1 MKNHHWQNAVP
12 GSDTAQLKSISW
24 KSMVTPIE
32 AGIVIYQWT
41 DTLYIYIYR
50 YHIQLAWNG
59 ISRVGSCLSLFELT
73 CQENNFSKSVLVW
86 HLQPNVVTSPA
97 NQNQRFTPE
106 RRMDQRPQQLN
117 LLGLSLGQEPVA
129 RNMYGHVCNMEGF
142 NQKWISIYKTYTQ
155 YIYLHIQVYLLYG
168 YYKHHSIC
176 QLWFNFSISD
186 YIECLR
192 SCFPLFGYSTFLLE
206 PWKSC
211 SDPFLLTNKNNK
223 GEVATSPHWLCCHLV
238 V

>member
-168 YYKHHSIC
+168 
-176 QLWFNFSISD
+176 
-186 YIECLR
+186 
-192 SCFPLFGYSTFLLE
+192 
-206 PWKSC
+206 
-211 SDPFLLTNKNNK
+211 
-223 GEVATSPHWLCCHLV
+223 
-238 V
+238 